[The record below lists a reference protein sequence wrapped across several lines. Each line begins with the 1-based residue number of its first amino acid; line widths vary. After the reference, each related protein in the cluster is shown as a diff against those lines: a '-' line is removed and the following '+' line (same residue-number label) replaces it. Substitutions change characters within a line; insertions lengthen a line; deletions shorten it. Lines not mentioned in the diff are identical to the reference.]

1 MTAFQPL
8 LNRLLSQT
16 ILQLPQPPRQ
26 KLSQQKLT
34 VKGIIKT
41 PERLPATPRD
51 ITELYTQ
58 LFEFR
63 CVDPSV
69 PSIRVFDIL
78 RVTQTDS
85 PLVRVDQNLKVI
97 YIKASTA
104 KIAQEKAGIKLLLG
118 VSEMTYF
125 ENPE

>member
-26 KLSQQKLT
+26 GLDQPKLT
-34 VKGIIKT
+34 VKGIIKS
-41 PERLPATPRD
+41 PERLPSLSRD
-51 ITELYTQ
+51 ILELYTQ
-58 LFEFR
+58 LFDFR
-63 CVDPSV
+63 CVDPFKPSV
-69 PSIRVFDIL
+69 RVYDIL
-78 RVTQTDS
+78 KVVQTDS
-85 PLVRVDQNLKVI
+85 PLVRINQNLKVI
-97 YIKASTA
+97 YIKASSA

-125 ENPE
+125 ENP